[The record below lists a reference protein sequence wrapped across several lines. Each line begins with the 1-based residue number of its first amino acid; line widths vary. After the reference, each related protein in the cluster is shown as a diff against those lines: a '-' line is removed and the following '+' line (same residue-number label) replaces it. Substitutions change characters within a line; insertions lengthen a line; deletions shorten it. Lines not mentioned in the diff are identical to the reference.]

1 MESHDGAVRRG
12 SGTKA
17 DSSWISEGRKDAT
30 EPPRVGNPLMPD
42 GYWTKTNESA
52 LLLQQRRPSA
62 DVNAIKLV
70 LDGNSTTLR
79 NNVND
84 IESSVNNS
92 IEPSKGN
99 QILSLKKTIVQPV
112 KDIVSLSPVVL
123 PFNISLVNIISDYF
137 PECAEGVSGS
147 NSLQEVTQENTDAS
161 KSRRLSTSSS
171 SRKKIRVSGKLSK
184 PKAKLMTPYSK
195 STMDYGALSM
205 VDDMYGIHME
215 NVGDRTEAPE
225 PPAKLT
231 ILETISNLVSL
242 VTGSGMLALPAA
254 ASLVGWTSLLCLV
267 VLASMFIYMFA
278 LISESIESLVVRKR
292 CGALVDN
299 ISNAMDKNE
308 DLDNNSSGQVNSALS
323 SIPSNISSID
333 YTTLGKA
340 AFGKYGDVLVGI
352 VLAIELLLALTS
364 FMINISVNMRV
375 VYPNIPIE
383 FGILATSLT
392 SCVLSTFDLHK
403 ISYTSAIGVSMTALV
418 IISIFIAGNTLPSN
432 SSMDHRNY
440 NYCRLSGL
448 PMALGLISF
457 CFGGHGAYPK
467 IYVNMAERGKYGT
480 VLIISGL
487 IIIGIYAVVLCLGYY
502 YYAQHTRLLITE
514 NIGLDY
520 NNDNV
525 SHGNILRVVA
535 AIGIIFNLQFT
546 CPLVTFPLRHMASQ
560 VLNSIDCVEKSSC
573 AHTNEKFLSF
583 GIIALATAI
592 AMVLRNNLGAVITL
606 IGSICTI
613 TNSIFLPIAFFHF
626 LHPISLVSP
635 FRYAAHIIITV
646 LAVIIVFIGMA
657 SSLCGISAQ
666 TLSVCS
672 YFSLTRQ

>member
-1 MESHDGAVRRG
+1 MESRDGAAVRRG
-12 SGTKA
+12 SSTKA
-17 DSSWISEGRKDAT
+17 DSSWISEGRKDVI
-30 EPPRVGNPLMPD
+30 EQPQVGNPLMPD
-42 GYWTKTNESA
+42 GYWAKTNESA
-52 LLLQQRRPSA
+52 LALQQRRPSA
-62 DVNAIKLV
+62 DVNAIKSV
-70 LDGNSTTLR
+70 LDVNSTNVK

-84 IESSVNNS
+84 IESSLKNS
-92 IEPSKGN
+92 NETSTGN
-99 QILSLKKTIVQPV
+99 QIISFTKNIVQPV
-112 KDIVSLSPVVL
+112 KDIVSSSPVVL

-137 PECAEGVSGS
+137 PETAEGISDS
-147 NSLQEVTQENTDAS
+147 NSLKEVNQENTDVS
-161 KSRRLSTSSS
+161 KSRRLSTSST

-195 STMDYGALSM
+195 STVDYGALSM
-205 VDDMYGIHME
+205 VDDLYGIHME
-215 NVGDRTEAPE
+215 NVGEKSEVPE
-225 PPAKLT
+225 SPAKLT
-231 ILETISNLVSL
+231 ILETSSNLVSL

-254 ASLVGWTSLLCLV
+254 ASLVGWTSLVCLV
-267 VLASMFIYMFA
+267 VLASIFIYMFA

-299 ISNAMDKNE
+299 ISSAMDKNE
-308 DLDNNSSGQVNSALS
+308 NVDNSSSQANSVLS

-333 YTTLGKA
+333 YTALGKA

-383 FGILATSLT
+383 FGIIATSLT

-418 IISIFIAGNTLPSN
+418 IVSIFIAGNTLPSN

-520 NNDNV
+520 HDENV
-525 SHGNILRVVA
+525 SHGNILRVIA

-546 CPLVTFPLRHMASQ
+546 CPLVTFPLRHMAAQ
-560 VLNSIDCVEKSSC
+560 VLNSIDCIEKSSC
-573 AHTNEKFLSF
+573 VHSYEKFLSF
-583 GIIALATAI
+583 GIIASATAI

-626 LHPISLVSP
+626 LHPMNLVSP
-635 FRYAAHIIITV
+635 FRYAAHIIITI